1 MLLSADEGFEAEGA
15 RHWSPTNSGLEARIP
30 AFPHVRHLS
39 HAVLATWR
47 GGAPDGRLISSG

>member
-47 GGAPDGRLISSG
+47 GGAPDG